1 MKKINRIY
9 LKFVILFSVVSLLL
23 CGILCFNKGEIN
35 IAKADTKMYYS
46 DADYTDSDY
55 LLLDNGNE
63 SLTRKITHFASDV
76 KAASLGTSFTE
87 LAQVIPRQYL
97 ETSAINDEFYYNG
110 KEYGF
115 YVAKEGNYFDVLLVD
130 FVYEFDDGD
139 EHSDIEYKIRIKP
152 LLQQTFIRSQNSN
165 GDYVWQKAENNYTY
179 YVANPRFLVTVQNEN
194 ALNYGDSGY
203 SKANDEGVI
212 ILQNRIN
219 YGKISYATESDLVQ
233 VTGEVVLDI
242 VVDVFFDT
250 LDKFTL
256 GATSVLST
264 MYGYTKSGLEGL
276 NQILSVGD
284 EKTIIANNEANITT
298 SNSKTEQRNNSHL
311 NGYSRAVA
319 FKPQEEMILSADD
332 NSYAES
338 IIMLNDSNYKSRLTQ
353 ICEFD
358 IVRRNSNYSSM
369 EHVAGNWYDEDQQ
382 ALTFSKQRILF
393 EDQEPQ
399 FNITENNIEGEEI
412 PVYLLQNGQQKIVFN
427 PDYSGYYNFE
437 TDADVAIS
445 VTDSSGNEVVSEQ
458 GDFYLRM
465 GRIYTLTLSNRKSE
479 KVISDLSVNLSDRV
493 PDKETSANEKIILRA
508 DFGQDDVYSLSTGNS
523 NVLIDDILVGGTN
536 GLESCDNFYGY
547 KASENISLPLSEG
560 EYFIIVQI
568 RENNAEYNISVSG
581 CEEKELGEEVSVA
594 ADGKNYIFVKFSGVA
609 EGKYAIASDS
619 SDEVTYRIYDY
630 SLNRVAFSGANNSG
644 SFNISGNIIYVGI
657 LADGYTDFKLNPVGV
672 AYEWRIDGKKI
683 DFNAENEL
691 EIGKSYEIEL
701 YVNGIKQDSSYFESD
716 NEYCTIITSDSK
728 EATLKIKGQCN
739 LGVQFKIDYQVG
751 EVRPFDCDLIL
762 QTIYTTAF
770 NGFDIVNDE
779 QILLE
784 WVHGKDLVEI
794 DYTMSKPD
802 GSGDI
807 WEQNYCIE
815 PANNAVIG
823 RTYSND
829 ITSQV
834 ERINK
839 VLADVT
845 ITINEIKVQ
854 MPDGLRSF
862 TMDELRLVSE
872 YTVNCFYGDGF
883 GTQGAPYEI
892 SCNRHFEN
900 MGLNEKQETHFT
912 ITKHLELE
920 GNVIENFS
928 GVIDNE
934 KQVIISWTP
943 DTTKEMGLFV
953 NNNGEIKNLQVHVKN
968 SLSLSGVIAYKFG
981 GIVCCNQKN
990 GVIENC
996 SVTLLEASRLNFT
1009 STVGGIV
1016 GINYG
1021 TINNCWATADVA
1033 TYGAFGVIAGI
1044 NYGTITD
1051 SVGLGDI
1058 VQMVK
1063 QYEGY
1068 YELSYVGGIAGING
1082 LNGVISNC
1090 VGGSR
1095 DDSYL
1100 CVVIDVDYVNDVNLA
1115 PYSGPI
1121 VGLNQIDSDYSDGS
1135 DNSGIISNCISR
1147 NYSIDTGNLH
1157 KWISGRKLNNQ
1168 LRNINNTV

>member
-1 MKKINRIY
+1 MTKTKKIV
-9 LKFVILFSVVSLLL
+9 LSLL
-23 CGILCFNKGEIN
+23 
-35 IAKADTKMYYS
+35 IAMVMLLSAFALMGFTTNVSAYADSKTYFSNEEYTES
-46 DADYTDSDY
+46 DRLLNSD
-55 LLLDNGNE
+55 GSTSVKTIGTFSNE
-63 SLTRKITHFASDV
+63 VKSASI
-76 KAASLGTSFTE
+76 GTSFPE
-87 LAQVIPRQYL
+87 LSQVIPLNYL
-97 ETSAINDEFYYNG
+97 ESSKDEDVFQYNG

-115 YVAKEGNYFDVLLVD
+115 YVAKDGDYFDVLLID
-130 FVYEFDDGD
+130 FIYEFENGE
-139 EHSDIEYKIRIKP
+139 EHSNIEYKIRIKP
-152 LLQQTFIRSQNSN
+152 LLQQTFKRSKNNN
-165 GDYVWQKAENNYTY
+165 GDYVWQKAANNYTY

-219 YGKISYATESDLVQ
+219 YGKISYATESDLIQ
-233 VTGEVVLDI
+233 VTGEVALDI
-242 VVDVFFDT
+242 VVDIFFDA
-250 LDKFTL
+250 LDKVTL

-284 EKTIIANNEANITT
+284 EKTVIANNEANITT
-298 SNSKTEQRNNSHL
+298 SNSKTEQRNNPQL

-319 FKPQEEMILSADD
+319 FKPQEEMILSAADD
-332 NSYAES
+332 SYAES
-338 IIMLNDSNYKSRLTQ
+338 IVVLSDSNYKSRLTQ

-358 IVRRNSNYSSM
+358 VVRRSGNYSSM
-369 EHVAGNWYDEDQQ
+369 EYVAGNWYDEDEQ

-399 FNITENNIEGEEI
+399 FNITENNIEGEDM
-412 PVYLLQNGQQKIVFN
+412 PVYLLQSGQQKIAFS
-427 PDYSGYYNFE
+427 PAYSGYYNFE
-437 TDADVAIS
+437 TDADVSVS
-445 VTDSSGNEVVSEQ
+445 VTDGNGNKVTSEQ
-458 GDFYLRM
+458 GDIYLRM
-465 GRIYTLTLSNRKSE
+465 GRTYTLTLSNSKNE
-479 KVISDLSVNLSDRV
+479 KAISDLSVNLSDRA
-493 PDKETSANEKIILRA
+493 PDKETSANEKIILRVN
-508 DFGQDDVYSLSTGNS
+508 FHQDDVYKLSTGNS
-523 NVLIDDILVGGTN
+523 NVLIEDILVGGVN
-536 GLESCDNFYGY
+536 GLESCDIFYGY
-547 KASENISLPLSEG
+547 KASENISLPLNEG
-560 EYFIIVQI
+560 EYFIVVQVQ
-568 RENNAEYNISVSG
+568 ENNAEYNISVSG
-581 CEEKELGEEVSVA
+581 CEEKVLGEEVAIA
-594 ADGKNYIFVKFSGVA
+594 ADGKNYVFVKFSGVT

-657 LADGYTDFKLNPVGV
+657 LADGNTDFKLNPVGV
-672 AYEWRIDGKKI
+672 AYEWHIDGKKI

-701 YVNGIKQDSSYFESD
+701 YVNGIKQNSSYLESD
-716 NEYCTIITSDSK
+716 NEYCTITSDSK
-728 EATLKIKGQCN
+728 EATLKIKGQCD

-834 ERINK
+834 EGINK

-862 TMDELRLVSE
+862 TMDELGLVSE

-912 ITKHLELE
+912 ITKYLELE
-920 GNVIENFS
+920 GNVINDFKGIIANENL
-928 GVIDNE
+928 V
-934 KQVIISWTP
+934 VISWKP
-943 DTTKEMGLFV
+943 KKAYEMGIIL
-953 NNNGEIKNLQVHVKN
+953 NNYGSISNLQVKIKN
-968 SLSLSGVIAYKFG
+968 EFELYEGCTFG
-981 GIVCCNQKN
+981 GIVCCNQTGGEIK
-990 GVIENC
+990 NC
-996 SVTLLEASRLNFT
+996 SVTYVKTNLFNHWCTAGGISGLNYGKIQGCWAYVDVT
-1009 STVGGIV
+1009 TVGIFGAIV
-1016 GINYG
+1016 GSNRGEISECQG
-1021 TINNCWATADVA
+1021 K
-1033 TYGAFGVIAGI
+1033 
-1044 NYGTITD
+1044 GTITQK
-1051 SVGLGDI
+1051 V
-1058 VQMVK
+1058 
-1063 QYEGY
+1063 
-1068 YELSYVGGIAGING
+1068 ELFDGNRYMPSYAGGIAGINFEIG
-1082 LNGVISNC
+1082 SIENCFAGTKYEEINGKLTYDEAYLNIFIVVNN
-1090 VGGSR
+1090 V
-1095 DDSYL
+1095 DD
-1100 CVVIDVDYVNDVNLA
+1100 DTLA
-1115 PYSGPI
+1115 PYAGPI
-1121 VGLNQIDSDYSDGS
+1121 AGDNRGAISDCSNQGY
-1135 DNSGIISNCISR
+1135 
-1147 NYSIDTGNLH
+1147 YIDTGNLH
-1157 KWISGRKLNNQ
+1157 SWWAWFVTYDQ
-1168 LRNINNTV
+1168 LRNINNII

>member
-1 MKKINRIY
+1 
-9 LKFVILFSVVSLLL
+9 
-23 CGILCFNKGEIN
+23 
-35 IAKADTKMYYS
+35 
-46 DADYTDSDY
+46 
-55 LLLDNGNE
+55 
-63 SLTRKITHFASDV
+63 
-76 KAASLGTSFTE
+76 
-87 LAQVIPRQYL
+87 
-97 ETSAINDEFYYNG
+97 
-110 KEYGF
+110 
-115 YVAKEGNYFDVLLVD
+115 
-130 FVYEFDDGD
+130 
-139 EHSDIEYKIRIKP
+139 
-152 LLQQTFIRSQNSN
+152 
-165 GDYVWQKAENNYTY
+165 
-179 YVANPRFLVTVQNEN
+179 
-194 ALNYGDSGY
+194 
-203 SKANDEGVI
+203 
-212 ILQNRIN
+212 
-219 YGKISYATESDLVQ
+219 
-233 VTGEVVLDI
+233 
-242 VVDVFFDT
+242 
-250 LDKFTL
+250 
-256 GATSVLST
+256 
-264 MYGYTKSGLEGL
+264 
-276 NQILSVGD
+276 
-284 EKTIIANNEANITT
+284 
-298 SNSKTEQRNNSHL
+298 
-311 NGYSRAVA
+311 
-319 FKPQEEMILSADD
+319 
-332 NSYAES
+332 
-338 IIMLNDSNYKSRLTQ
+338 
-353 ICEFD
+353 
-358 IVRRNSNYSSM
+358 M
-369 EHVAGNWYDEDQQ
+369 EHVAGNWYDEDEQ

-465 GRIYTLTLSNRKSE
+465 GRIYTLTLSNSKNE

-523 NVLIDDILVGGTN
+523 NVLIDDILVVGTN

-547 KASENISLPLSEG
+547 KASETISLPLSEG

-657 LADGYTDFKLNPVGV
+657 LADGNTDFKLNPVGV

-701 YVNGIKQDSSYFESD
+701 YVNGIKQNSSYLESD
-716 NEYCTIITSDSK
+716 NEYCTITSDSK
-728 EATLKIKGQCN
+728 EATLKIKGQCD

-872 YTVNCFYGDGF
+872 YNVNCFYGDGF
-883 GTQGAPYEI
+883 GTQGDPYEI

-920 GNVIENFS
+920 GNVINDFKGIIANENL
-928 GVIDNE
+928 V
-934 KQVIISWTP
+934 VISWKP
-943 DTTKEMGLFV
+943 KKAYEMGIIL
-953 NNNGEIKNLQVHVKN
+953 NNYGSISNLQVKIKN
-968 SLSLSGVIAYKFG
+968 EFELYEGCTFG
-981 GIVCCNQKN
+981 GIVCCNQTGGEIK
-990 GVIENC
+990 NC
-996 SVTLLEASRLNFT
+996 SVTYVKTNLFNHWCTAGGISGLNYGKIQGCWAYVDVT
-1009 STVGGIV
+1009 TVGIFGAIV
-1016 GINYG
+1016 GSNRGEISECQG
-1021 TINNCWATADVA
+1021 K
-1033 TYGAFGVIAGI
+1033 
-1044 NYGTITD
+1044 GTITQK
-1051 SVGLGDI
+1051 V
-1058 VQMVK
+1058 
-1063 QYEGY
+1063 
-1068 YELSYVGGIAGING
+1068 ELFDGNRYMPSYAGGIAGINFEIG
-1082 LNGVISNC
+1082 SIENCFAGTKYEEINGKLTYDEAYLNIFIVVNN
-1090 VGGSR
+1090 V
-1095 DDSYL
+1095 DD
-1100 CVVIDVDYVNDVNLA
+1100 DTLA
-1115 PYSGPI
+1115 PYAGPI
-1121 VGLNQIDSDYSDGS
+1121 AGDNRGAISDCSNQGY
-1135 DNSGIISNCISR
+1135 
-1147 NYSIDTGNLH
+1147 YIDTGNLH
-1157 KWISGRKLNNQ
+1157 SWWAWFVTYDQ
-1168 LRNINNTV
+1168 LRNINNII

>member
-1 MKKINRIY
+1 M
-9 LKFVILFSVVSLLL
+9 
-23 CGILCFNKGEIN
+23 NK
-35 IAKADTKMYYS
+35 
-46 DADYTDSDY
+46 
-55 LLLDNGNE
+55 E
-63 SLTRKITHFASDV
+63 SKRKIFSLIIVLLICTICMIYGLNSFTLAVNADSNPSRIELYTNSDKLLNSDGSISTKTILQFSDEV
-76 KAASLGTSFTE
+76 KALDEGDEVVDLTK
-87 LAQVIPRQYL
+87 VIPVEYVRFIEDGYTFQ
-97 ETSAINDEFYYNG
+97 FNG

-115 YVAKEGNYFDVLLVD
+115 FVCHRKLVGGTKLIDVALID
-130 FVYEFDDGD
+130 FTY
-139 EHSDIEYKIRIKP
+139 SYIDIKCSAELQL
-152 LLQQTFIRSQNSN
+152 LLQVTLQYHNDN
-165 GDYVWQKAENNYTY
+165 GVETWTIHHENAKKDYYIV
-179 YVANPRFLVTVQNEN
+179 NPRFVSILQNEN
-194 ALNYGDSGY
+194 DLNYGDNGY
-203 SKANDEGVI
+203 VKSNDYGAIIQQATLNYNGTIIVNDGVTSEEGI
-212 ILQNRIN
+212 AMFHSAL
-219 YGKISYATESDLVQ
+219 
-233 VTGEVVLDI
+233 
-242 VVDVFFDT
+242 
-250 LDKFTL
+250 
-256 GATSVLST
+256 
-264 MYGYTKSGLEGL
+264 SGLADFAIGL
-276 NQILSVGD
+276 IPIPQVGTVYSAIGNICDFVETLRDSIDYEIASLSQGADGEIL
-284 EKTIIANNEANITT
+284 
-298 SNSKTEQRNNSHL
+298 
-311 NGYSRAVA
+311 
-319 FKPQEEMILSADD
+319 
-332 NSYAES
+332 
-338 IIMLNDSNYKSRLTQ
+338 YKSRGVQENEPETIPFSRVMATAPQNEILLTDDPSSYMRCNTILDNSISRSRIIQ
-353 ICEFD
+353 CVQFD
-358 IVRRNSNYSSM
+358 ILQTSKDKPLRNRKFMNDLNDDGEKIPFAAYQ
-369 EHVAGNWYDEDQQ
+369 EKV
-382 ALTFSKQRILF
+382 LF

-437 TDADVAIS
+437 TDADVTIS
-445 VTDSSGNEVVSEQ
+445 VTDSNGNEVVSEQ
-458 GDFYLRM
+458 SDFYLRM
-465 GRIYTLTLSNRKSE
+465 GRTYTLTLSNSKSE
-479 KVISDLSVNLSDRV
+479 KVISDLSVNLSDRA

-834 ERINK
+834 EGINK

-872 YTVNCFYGDGF
+872 YNVNCFYGDGF
-883 GTQGAPYEI
+883 GTQGDPYEI

-920 GNVIENFS
+920 GNVINDFKGIIANENL
-928 GVIDNE
+928 V
-934 KQVIISWTP
+934 VISWKP
-943 DTTKEMGLFV
+943 KKAYEMGIIL
-953 NNNGEIKNLQVHVKN
+953 NNYGSISNLQVKIKN
-968 SLSLSGVIAYKFG
+968 EFELYEGCTFG
-981 GIVCCNQKN
+981 GIVCCNQTGGEIK
-990 GVIENC
+990 NC
-996 SVTLLEASRLNFT
+996 SVTYVKTNLFNHWCTAGGISGLNYGKIQGCWAYVDVT
-1009 STVGGIV
+1009 TVGIFGAIV
-1016 GINYG
+1016 GSNRGEISECQG
-1021 TINNCWATADVA
+1021 K
-1033 TYGAFGVIAGI
+1033 
-1044 NYGTITD
+1044 GTITQK
-1051 SVGLGDI
+1051 V
-1058 VQMVK
+1058 
-1063 QYEGY
+1063 
-1068 YELSYVGGIAGING
+1068 ELFDGNRYMPSYAGGIAGINFEIG
-1082 LNGVISNC
+1082 SIENCFAGTKYEEINGKLTYDEAYLNIFIVVNN
-1090 VGGSR
+1090 V
-1095 DDSYL
+1095 DD
-1100 CVVIDVDYVNDVNLA
+1100 DTLA
-1115 PYSGPI
+1115 PYAGPI
-1121 VGLNQIDSDYSDGS
+1121 AGDNRGAISDCSNQGY
-1135 DNSGIISNCISR
+1135 
-1147 NYSIDTGNLH
+1147 YIDTGNLH
-1157 KWISGRKLNNQ
+1157 SWWAWFVTYDQ
-1168 LRNINNTV
+1168 LRNINNII

>member
-1 MKKINRIY
+1 
-9 LKFVILFSVVSLLL
+9 
-23 CGILCFNKGEIN
+23 
-35 IAKADTKMYYS
+35 MYYS

-115 YVAKEGNYFDVLLVD
+115 YVAKDGDYFDVLLID
-130 FVYEFDDGD
+130 FIYEFENGE
-139 EHSDIEYKIRIKP
+139 EHSNIEYKIRIKP
-152 LLQQTFIRSQNSN
+152 LLQQTFKRSKNNN

-203 SKANDEGVI
+203 SKVNDEGVI

-284 EKTIIANNEANITT
+284 EKTVIANNEANITT

-568 RENNAEYNISVSG
+568 QENNAEYNISVSG

-594 ADGKNYIFVKFSGVA
+594 ADGKNYVFVKFSGVA

-657 LADGYTDFKLNPVGV
+657 LADGNTDFKLNPVGV

-701 YVNGIKQDSSYFESD
+701 YVNGIKQNSSYLESD
-716 NEYCTIITSDSK
+716 NEYCTITSDSK
-728 EATLKIKGQCN
+728 EATLKIKGQCD

-912 ITKHLELE
+912 ITKYLELE
-920 GNVIENFS
+920 GNVINDFKGIIANENL
-928 GVIDNE
+928 V
-934 KQVIISWTP
+934 VISWKP
-943 DTTKEMGLFV
+943 KKAYEMGIIL
-953 NNNGEIKNLQVHVKN
+953 NNYGSISNLQVKIKN
-968 SLSLSGVIAYKFG
+968 EFELYEGCTFG
-981 GIVCCNQKN
+981 GIVCCNQTGGEIK
-990 GVIENC
+990 NC
-996 SVTLLEASRLNFT
+996 SVTYVKTNLFNHWCTAGGISGLNYGKIQGCWAYVDVT
-1009 STVGGIV
+1009 TVGIFGAIV
-1016 GINYG
+1016 GSNRGEISECQG
-1021 TINNCWATADVA
+1021 K
-1033 TYGAFGVIAGI
+1033 
-1044 NYGTITD
+1044 GTITQK
-1051 SVGLGDI
+1051 V
-1058 VQMVK
+1058 
-1063 QYEGY
+1063 
-1068 YELSYVGGIAGING
+1068 ELFDGNRYMPSYAGGIAGINFEIG
-1082 LNGVISNC
+1082 SIENCFAGTKYEEINGKLTYDEAYLNIFIVVNN
-1090 VGGSR
+1090 V
-1095 DDSYL
+1095 DD
-1100 CVVIDVDYVNDVNLA
+1100 DTLA
-1115 PYSGPI
+1115 PYAGPI
-1121 VGLNQIDSDYSDGS
+1121 AGDNRGAISDCSNQGY
-1135 DNSGIISNCISR
+1135 
-1147 NYSIDTGNLH
+1147 YIDTGNLH
-1157 KWISGRKLNNQ
+1157 SWWAWFVTYDQ
-1168 LRNINNTV
+1168 LRNINNII

>member
-1 MKKINRIY
+1 MLKLKK
-9 LKFVILFSVVSLLL
+9 SLLTL
-23 CGILCFNKGEIN
+23 FVVIAILLSSVAFMGFTTNVFAFANGN
-35 IAKADTKMYYS
+35 MYFS
-46 DADYTDSDY
+46 NEEYTNSDY
-55 LLLDNGNE
+55 LLKPNGTI
-63 SLTRKITHFASDV
+63 SDKKIQDFSDEVKSASI
-76 KAASLGTSFTE
+76 GTSFPE
-87 LAQVIPRQYL
+87 LSQVIPL
-97 ETSAINDEFYYNG
+97 EFLESTEENATLQHNG

-115 YVAKEGNYFDVLLVD
+115 YVAKDGDYFDVLLID
-130 FVYEFDDGD
+130 FIYEFENGE
-139 EHSDIEYKIRIKP
+139 EHSNIEYKIRIKP
-152 LLQQTFIRSQNSN
+152 LLQQTFKRSKNNN

-203 SKANDEGVI
+203 SKVNDEGVI

-284 EKTIIANNEANITT
+284 EKTVIANNEANITT

-319 FKPQEEMILSADD
+319 FKPQEEMILSAADD
-332 NSYAES
+332 SYAES
-338 IIMLNDSNYKSRLTQ
+338 IVVLNDSNYKSRLTQ

-358 IVRRNSNYSSM
+358 IVRRSDNHSSM
-369 EHVAGNWYDEDQQ
+369 EYVAGNWYDEDEQ

-437 TDADVAIS
+437 TDADVTIS
-445 VTDSSGNEVVSEQ
+445 VTDSNGNEVVSEQ

-465 GRIYTLTLSNRKSE
+465 GRTYTLMLSNSKSE

-594 ADGKNYIFVKFSGVA
+594 ADGKNYVFVKFSGVA

-657 LADGYTDFKLNPVGV
+657 LADGNTDFKLNPVGV

-701 YVNGIKQDSSYFESD
+701 YVNGIKQDSSYLESD
-716 NEYCTIITSDSK
+716 NEYCTITSDSK
-728 EATLKIKGQCN
+728 EATLKIKGQCD

-823 RTYSND
+823 RIYSND

-912 ITKHLELE
+912 ITKYLELE
-920 GNVIENFS
+920 GNVINDFKGIIANENL
-928 GVIDNE
+928 V
-934 KQVIISWTP
+934 VISWKP
-943 DTTKEMGLFV
+943 KKAYEMGIIL
-953 NNNGEIKNLQVHVKN
+953 NNYGSISNLQVKIKN
-968 SLSLSGVIAYKFG
+968 EFELYEGCTFG
-981 GIVCCNQKN
+981 GIVCCNQTGGEIK
-990 GVIENC
+990 NC
-996 SVTLLEASRLNFT
+996 SVTYVKTNLFNHWCTAGGISGLNYGKIQGCWAYVDVT
-1009 STVGGIV
+1009 TVGIFGAIV
-1016 GINYG
+1016 GSNRGEISECQG
-1021 TINNCWATADVA
+1021 K
-1033 TYGAFGVIAGI
+1033 
-1044 NYGTITD
+1044 GTITQK
-1051 SVGLGDI
+1051 V
-1058 VQMVK
+1058 
-1063 QYEGY
+1063 
-1068 YELSYVGGIAGING
+1068 ELFDGNRYMPSYAGGIAGINFEIG
-1082 LNGVISNC
+1082 SIENCFAGTKYEEINGKLTYDEAYLNIFIVVNN
-1090 VGGSR
+1090 V
-1095 DDSYL
+1095 DD
-1100 CVVIDVDYVNDVNLA
+1100 DTLA
-1115 PYSGPI
+1115 PYAGPI
-1121 VGLNQIDSDYSDGS
+1121 AGDNRGAISDCSNQGY
-1135 DNSGIISNCISR
+1135 
-1147 NYSIDTGNLH
+1147 YIDTGNLH
-1157 KWISGRKLNNQ
+1157 SWWAWFVTYDQ
-1168 LRNINNTV
+1168 LRNINNII

>member
-568 RENNAEYNISVSG
+568 QENNAEYNISVSG

-594 ADGKNYIFVKFSGVA
+594 ADGKNYVFVKFSGVA

-657 LADGYTDFKLNPVGV
+657 LADGNTDFKLNPVGV

-701 YVNGIKQDSSYFESD
+701 YVNGIKQNSSYLESD
-716 NEYCTIITSDSK
+716 NEYCTITSDSK
-728 EATLKIKGQCN
+728 EATLKIKGQCD

-802 GSGDI
+802 GSSDK

-912 ITKHLELE
+912 ITKYLELE
-920 GNVIENFS
+920 GNVINDFKGIIANENL
-928 GVIDNE
+928 V
-934 KQVIISWTP
+934 VISWKP
-943 DTTKEMGLFV
+943 KKAYEMGIIL
-953 NNNGEIKNLQVHVKN
+953 NNYGSISNLQVKIKN
-968 SLSLSGVIAYKFG
+968 EFELYEGCTFG
-981 GIVCCNQKN
+981 GIVCCNQTGGEIK
-990 GVIENC
+990 NC
-996 SVTLLEASRLNFT
+996 SVTYVKTNLFNHWCTAGGISGLNYGKIQGCWAYVDVT
-1009 STVGGIV
+1009 TVGIFGAIV
-1016 GINYG
+1016 GSNRGEISECQG
-1021 TINNCWATADVA
+1021 K
-1033 TYGAFGVIAGI
+1033 
-1044 NYGTITD
+1044 GTITQK
-1051 SVGLGDI
+1051 V
-1058 VQMVK
+1058 
-1063 QYEGY
+1063 
-1068 YELSYVGGIAGING
+1068 ELFDGNRYMPSYAGGIAGINFEIG
-1082 LNGVISNC
+1082 SIENCFAGTKYEEINGKLTYDEAYLNIFIVVNN
-1090 VGGSR
+1090 V
-1095 DDSYL
+1095 DD
-1100 CVVIDVDYVNDVNLA
+1100 DTLA
-1115 PYSGPI
+1115 PYAGPI
-1121 VGLNQIDSDYSDGS
+1121 AGDNRGAISDCSNQGY
-1135 DNSGIISNCISR
+1135 
-1147 NYSIDTGNLH
+1147 YIDTGNLH
-1157 KWISGRKLNNQ
+1157 SWWAWFVTYDQ
-1168 LRNINNTV
+1168 LRNINNII

>member
-1 MKKINRIY
+1 M
-9 LKFVILFSVVSLLL
+9 
-23 CGILCFNKGEIN
+23 NK
-35 IAKADTKMYYS
+35 
-46 DADYTDSDY
+46 
-55 LLLDNGNE
+55 E
-63 SLTRKITHFASDV
+63 SKRKIFSLIIVLLICTICMIYGLNSFTLAVNADSNPSRIELYTNSDKLLNSDGSISTKTILQFSDEV
-76 KAASLGTSFTE
+76 KALDEGDEVVDLTK
-87 LAQVIPRQYL
+87 VIPVEYVRFIEDGYTFQ
-97 ETSAINDEFYYNG
+97 FNG

-115 YVAKEGNYFDVLLVD
+115 FVCHRKLVGGTKLIDVALID
-130 FVYEFDDGD
+130 FTY
-139 EHSDIEYKIRIKP
+139 SYIDIKCSAELQL
-152 LLQQTFIRSQNSN
+152 LLQVTLQYHNDN
-165 GDYVWQKAENNYTY
+165 GVETWTIHHENAKKDYYIV
-179 YVANPRFLVTVQNEN
+179 NPRFVSILQNEN
-194 ALNYGDSGY
+194 DLNYGDNGY
-203 SKANDEGVI
+203 VKSNDYGAIIQQATLNYNGTIIVNDGVTSEEGI
-212 ILQNRIN
+212 AMFHSAL
-219 YGKISYATESDLVQ
+219 
-233 VTGEVVLDI
+233 
-242 VVDVFFDT
+242 
-250 LDKFTL
+250 
-256 GATSVLST
+256 
-264 MYGYTKSGLEGL
+264 SGLADFAIGL
-276 NQILSVGD
+276 IPIPQVGTVYSAIGNICDFVETLRDSIDYEIASLSQGADGEIL
-284 EKTIIANNEANITT
+284 
-298 SNSKTEQRNNSHL
+298 
-311 NGYSRAVA
+311 
-319 FKPQEEMILSADD
+319 
-332 NSYAES
+332 
-338 IIMLNDSNYKSRLTQ
+338 YKSRGVQENEPETIPFSRVMATAPQNEILLTDDPSSYMRCNTILDNSISRSRIIQ
-353 ICEFD
+353 CVQFD
-358 IVRRNSNYSSM
+358 ILQTSKDKPLRNRKFMNDLNDDGEKIPFAAYQ
-369 EHVAGNWYDEDQQ
+369 EKV
-382 ALTFSKQRILF
+382 LF

-437 TDADVAIS
+437 TDADVTIS
-445 VTDSSGNEVVSEQ
+445 VTDSNGNEVVSEQ
-458 GDFYLRM
+458 SDFYLRM
-465 GRIYTLTLSNRKSE
+465 GRTYTLTLSNSKSE
-479 KVISDLSVNLSDRV
+479 KVISDLSVNLSDRA

-594 ADGKNYIFVKFSGVA
+594 ADGKNYVFVKFSGVA

-657 LADGYTDFKLNPVGV
+657 LADGNTDFKLNPVGV

-701 YVNGIKQDSSYFESD
+701 YVNGIKQNSSYLESD
-716 NEYCTIITSDSK
+716 NEYCTITSDSK
-728 EATLKIKGQCN
+728 EATLKIKGQCD

-815 PANNAVIG
+815 LANNAVIG

-834 ERINK
+834 EGINK

-862 TMDELRLVSE
+862 TMDELGLVSE

-883 GTQGAPYEI
+883 GTQGDPYEI

-912 ITKHLELE
+912 ITKYLELE
-920 GNVIENFS
+920 GNVINDFKGIIANENL
-928 GVIDNE
+928 V
-934 KQVIISWTP
+934 VISWKP
-943 DTTKEMGLFV
+943 KKAYEMGIIL
-953 NNNGEIKNLQVHVKN
+953 NNYGSISNLQVKIKN
-968 SLSLSGVIAYKFG
+968 EFELYEGCTFG
-981 GIVCCNQKN
+981 GIVCCNQTGGEIK
-990 GVIENC
+990 NC
-996 SVTLLEASRLNFT
+996 SVTYVKTNLFNHWCTAGGISGLNYGKIQGCWAYVDVT
-1009 STVGGIV
+1009 TVGIFGAIV
-1016 GINYG
+1016 GSNRGEISECQG
-1021 TINNCWATADVA
+1021 K
-1033 TYGAFGVIAGI
+1033 
-1044 NYGTITD
+1044 GTITQK
-1051 SVGLGDI
+1051 V
-1058 VQMVK
+1058 
-1063 QYEGY
+1063 
-1068 YELSYVGGIAGING
+1068 ELFDGNRYMPSYAGGIAGINFEIG
-1082 LNGVISNC
+1082 SIENCFAGTKYEEINGKLTYDEAYLNIFIVVNN
-1090 VGGSR
+1090 V
-1095 DDSYL
+1095 DD
-1100 CVVIDVDYVNDVNLA
+1100 DTLA
-1115 PYSGPI
+1115 PYAGPI
-1121 VGLNQIDSDYSDGS
+1121 AGDNRGAISDCSNQGY
-1135 DNSGIISNCISR
+1135 
-1147 NYSIDTGNLH
+1147 YIDTGNLH
-1157 KWISGRKLNNQ
+1157 SWWAWFVTYDQ
-1168 LRNINNTV
+1168 LRNINNII